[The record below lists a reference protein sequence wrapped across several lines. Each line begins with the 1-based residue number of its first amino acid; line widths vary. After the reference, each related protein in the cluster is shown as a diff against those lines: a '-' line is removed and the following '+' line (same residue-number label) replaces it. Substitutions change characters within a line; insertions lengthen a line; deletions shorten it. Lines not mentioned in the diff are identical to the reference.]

1 MIKKNCSYLNMY
13 ISNFLITS
21 VAVNPLTLN
30 TLTTKSDRHQI
41 SPHNI
46 TLESHVKVMRIKEMN
61 TNKRRF

>member
-1 MIKKNCSYLNMY
+1 MY

-30 TLTTKSDRHQI
+30 TLTTKSDWHQI

-46 TLESHVKVMRIKEMN
+46 TPESHVKVVRIKEMN
-61 TNKRRF
+61 TNKRSF